1 MDDIKNKKGDFWDIL
16 NIVVKWRR
24 LLVVNFIAA
33 AVITFAIASFLPKM
47 YTSNATLFPPEKDS
61 GSLNLASSLLGS
73 GLGSLLS
80 GGGGMSLPSFTSLS
94 DVYAAILLSRA
105 VAEEV
110 IDKNDLQ
117 EVYEIKSREK
127 TIQMLSSRLKVLV
140 QPEGM
145 ISISCED
152 RDPNRAADIVGS
164 FIETLNDIN
173 ARARSS
179 KASATRKFIEERLD
193 QTKVDLA
200 AAEDEY
206 KTFQEKNQT
215 ISLPDQVSA
224 MIDNLAT
231 LKSQEVMA
239 RVELGVLKRTFLPD
253 HMQVKQ
259 QEAKVEE
266 IEKQIGILEKG
277 IPGADKTNPL
287 SIPFSEA
294 PTLGLEL
301 ARLTRNLK
309 IQETIF
315 QLLTEQ
321 YEQAK
326 IQEMRD
332 TPTIQV
338 LNAPSVPERKSS
350 PKRAIMGIMAGFLA
364 FLLTVIAVF
373 IKEFIDRSKEANT
386 PTYKNLEGILDVLRK
401 DFYAFRSL
409 FAGKSET

>member
-1 MDDIKNKKGDFWDIL
+1 MDDAKNKKGDFWDIL
-16 NIVVKWRR
+16 NVFIKWRR
-24 LLVVNFIAA
+24 LLAVNFLIAA
-33 AVITFAIASFLPKM
+33 IITFVIASFLPKM
-47 YTSNATLFPPEKDS
+47 YTSTATLFPPEKDS
-61 GSLNLASSLLGS
+61 GGLSLASSLLGG
-73 GLGSLLS
+73 GLGSLIS
-80 GGGGMSLPSFTSLS
+80 GSGMSLPSFTTLS
-94 DVYAAILLSRA
+94 DVYASILRSRA

-117 EVYEIKSREK
+117 DVYGIKSREK
-127 TIQMLSSRLKVLV
+127 TILQLTDRLNVVV

-145 ISISCED
+145 IGISFED
-152 RDPNRAADIVGS
+152 EDPNRAATIVDS

-173 ARARSS
+173 AQARSS

-206 KTFQEKNQT
+206 KNFQEKNQT

-231 LKSQEVMA
+231 LKSQQVLAEI
-239 RVELGVLKRTFLPD
+239 ELGVLKRTFLPD

-266 IEKQIGILEKG
+266 IQKQIAILEKG
-277 IPGADKTNPL
+277 TPGTDKNNPL

-294 PTLGLEL
+294 PSLGLEL

-309 IQETIF
+309 IQETIY

-338 LNAPSVPERKSS
+338 LNPPNVPERKSS
-350 PKRAIMGIMAGFLA
+350 PRRAIMGLMAGLLA
-364 FLLTVIAVF
+364 LILTVMVVF
-373 IKEFIDRSKEANT
+373 IKEFLDRSKEANT
-386 PTYKNLEGILDVLRK
+386 QAYRNLESILNVLRK
-401 DFYAFRSL
+401 DFYAFRSI
-409 FAGKSET
+409 FAGKSGN